1 VDHRIL
7 SLKRAEKEKEK
18 KKLIYLLKQKFIFIK
33 RNLKLIFCI

>member
-18 KKLIYLLKQKFIFIK
+18 KKIYLLIK
-33 RNLKLIFCI
+33 TKIYFY